1 MSMSEC
7 MYAHKTRGV
16 SGGAPPGNFFEI
28 RCSEVASG
36 AIFGQ
41 KQSC

>member
-1 MSMSEC
+1 MSNVYVC
-7 MYAHKTRGV
+7 VYKQLG
-16 SGGAPPGNFFEI
+16 

-41 KQSC
+41 KQSPLVATILSNFWLS